1 MEEFK
6 HYLAKV
12 EEYGQRALDARTA
25 TEKSASI
32 TIAQEFLSRARRAL
46 DEFNAQTLNH

>member
-12 EEYGQRALDARTA
+12 EEYGRRALTA
-25 TEKSASI
+25 QTPTERSAAI
-32 TIAQEFLSRARRAL
+32 TIAQEFLARARQAL
-46 DEFNAQTLNH
+46 DELNVQAMKQ